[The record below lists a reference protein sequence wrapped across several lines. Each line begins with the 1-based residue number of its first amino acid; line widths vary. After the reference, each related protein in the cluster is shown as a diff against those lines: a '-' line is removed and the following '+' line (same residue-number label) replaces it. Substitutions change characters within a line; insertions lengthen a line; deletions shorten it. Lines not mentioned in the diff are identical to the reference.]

1 MSSLLESKNLSLMR
15 NDHYIIRDLSI
26 EIFPKTVVNI
36 FGNNGSGKTSILKV
50 LAGITEKTNGE
61 ILKNNV
67 DVIYVGHKYGL
78 KSNLTIH
85 ENLALDNLQNKVIA
99 SEEIDN
105 VIKKYQMI
113 YYRDTLVKNLSHGQ
127 QKRVCLMR
135 TIIIN
140 SNLWLLDEPYSA
152 LDSKGVEILNNTI
165 KEAVSNNVAVLM
177 TNHKKIEIEKLNV
190 KNFKLEDGKIQ

>member
-26 EIFPKTVVNI
+26 EISSKTVVNI
-36 FGNNGSGKTSILKV
+36 FGNNGSGKTSFLKV
-50 LAGITEKTNGE
+50 LSGITEKTNGE
-61 ILKNNV
+61 ILRNNV
-67 DVIYVGHKYGL
+67 DVIYVGHKNGL

-85 ENLALDNLQNKVIA
+85 ENLALDNLQDRVI
-99 SEEIDN
+99 SSDEIDN
-105 VIKKYQMI
+105 VIRKYQMI
-113 YYRDTLVKNLSHGQ
+113 DYRDTLVKNLSHGQ

-152 LDSKGVEILNNTI
+152 LDSKGIDILNSTI
-165 KEAVSNNVAVLM
+165 KEAVTNDVAVLM
-177 TNHKKIEIEKLNV
+177 TNHKKIEIEELNV

>member
-67 DVIYVGHKYGL
+67 DVIYVGHKNGL

-85 ENLALDNLQNKVIA
+85 ENLALDNLQDRVI
-99 SEEIDN
+99 SSDEIDN
-105 VIKKYQMI
+105 VIRKYQMI
-113 YYRDTLVKNLSHGQ
+113 DYRDTLVKNLSHGQ

-152 LDSKGVEILNNTI
+152 LDSKGIDILNSTI
-165 KEAVSNNVAVLM
+165 KEAVTNDVAVLM
-177 TNHKKIEIEKLNV
+177 TNHKKIEIEELNV

>member
-26 EIFPKTVVNI
+26 EISPKTVVNI
-36 FGNNGSGKTSILKV
+36 FGNNGSGKTSLLKV
-50 LAGITEKTNGE
+50 LSGITEKTNGE
-61 ILKNNV
+61 ILRNNV
-67 DVIYVGHKYGL
+67 DAIYVGHKNGL

-85 ENLALDNLQNKVIA
+85 ENLALDNLQDRVI
-99 SEEIDN
+99 SSDEIDN
-105 VIKKYQMI
+105 VIRKYQMI
-113 YYRDTLVKNLSHGQ
+113 DYRDTLVKNLSHGQ

-152 LDSKGVEILNNTI
+152 LDSKGIDILNNTI
-165 KEAVSNNVAVLM
+165 KEAVTNGVAVLM
-177 TNHKKIEIEKLNV
+177 TNHKKIEIEELNV

>member
-36 FGNNGSGKTSILKV
+36 FGNNGSGKTSLLKV

-85 ENLALDNLQNKVIA
+85 ENLALDNLQDKVIA

-113 YYRDTLVKNLSHGQ
+113 FYRDTLVKNLSHGQ

>member
-15 NDHYIIRDLSI
+15 NDRYIIRDLSI
-26 EIFPKTVVNI
+26 EISPKTVVNI
-36 FGNNGSGKTSILKV
+36 FGNNGSGKTSFLKV
-50 LAGITEKTNGE
+50 LSGITEKTNGE
-61 ILKNNV
+61 ISRNNV
-67 DVIYVGHKYGL
+67 DVIYVGHKNGL

-85 ENLALDNLQNKVIA
+85 ENLALDNLQDRVI
-99 SEEIDN
+99 SSDEIDN
-105 VIKKYQMI
+105 VIRKYQMI
-113 YYRDTLVKNLSHGQ
+113 NYRDTLVKNLSHGQ

-152 LDSKGVEILNNTI
+152 LDSKGIDILNSTI
-165 KEAVSNNVAVLM
+165 KEAVTNDVAVLM
-177 TNHKKIEIEKLNV
+177 TNHKKIEIEELNV

>member
-15 NDHYIIRDLSI
+15 NDRYIIRDLSI
-26 EIFPKTVVNI
+26 EISPKTVVNI
-36 FGNNGSGKTSILKV
+36 FGNNGSGKTSFLKV
-50 LAGITEKTNGE
+50 LSGITEKTNGE
-61 ILKNNV
+61 ISRNNV
-67 DVIYVGHKYGL
+67 DVIYVGHKNGL

-85 ENLALDNLQNKVIA
+85 ENLALDNLQDRVI
-99 SEEIDN
+99 SSDEIDN
-105 VIKKYQMI
+105 VIRKYQMI
-113 YYRDTLVKNLSHGQ
+113 DYRDTLVKNLSHGQ

-152 LDSKGVEILNNTI
+152 LDSKGIDILNSTI
-165 KEAVSNNVAVLM
+165 KEAVTNDVAVLM
-177 TNHKKIEIEKLNV
+177 TNHKKIEIEELNV

>member
-26 EIFPKTVVNI
+26 EISSKTVVNI
-36 FGNNGSGKTSILKV
+36 FGNNGSGKTSFLKV
-50 LAGITEKTNGE
+50 LSGITEKTNGE
-61 ILKNNV
+61 ILRNNV
-67 DVIYVGHKYGL
+67 DVIYVGHKNGL

-85 ENLALDNLQNKVIA
+85 ENLALDNLQDRVI
-99 SEEIDN
+99 SSDEIDN
-105 VIKKYQMI
+105 VIRKYQMI
-113 YYRDTLVKNLSHGQ
+113 DYRDTLVKNLSHGQ

-152 LDSKGVEILNNTI
+152 LDSKGIDILNNTI
-165 KEAVSNNVAVLM
+165 KEAVTNGVAVLM
-177 TNHKKIEIEKLNV
+177 TNHKKIEIEELNV

>member
-15 NDHYIIRDLSI
+15 NDRYIIRDLSI
-26 EIFPKTVVNI
+26 EISPKTVVNI
-36 FGNNGSGKTSILKV
+36 FGNNGSGKTSLLKV
-50 LAGITEKTNGE
+50 LSGITEKTNGE
-61 ILKNNV
+61 ILRNNV
-67 DVIYVGHKYGL
+67 DAIYVGHKNGL

-85 ENLALDNLQNKVIA
+85 ENLALDNLQDRVI
-99 SEEIDN
+99 SSDEIDN
-105 VIKKYQMI
+105 VIRKYQMFD
-113 YYRDTLVKNLSHGQ
+113 YRDTLVKNLSHGQ

-152 LDSKGVEILNNTI
+152 LDSKGIDILNNTI
-165 KEAVSNNVAVLM
+165 KEVVTNGVAVLM

>member
-15 NDHYIIRDLSI
+15 NDRYIIRDLSI
-26 EIFPKTVVNI
+26 EISPKTVVNI
-36 FGNNGSGKTSILKV
+36 FGNNGSGKTSFLKV
-50 LAGITEKTNGE
+50 LSGITEKTNGE
-61 ILKNNV
+61 ISRNNV
-67 DVIYVGHKYGL
+67 DVIYVGHKNGL

-85 ENLALDNLQNKVIA
+85 ENLALDNLQDRVI
-99 SEEIDN
+99 SSDEIDN
-105 VIKKYQMI
+105 VIRKYQMFD
-113 YYRDTLVKNLSHGQ
+113 YRDTLVKNLSHGQ

-152 LDSKGVEILNNTI
+152 LDSKGIDILNSTI
-165 KEAVSNNVAVLM
+165 KEAVTNDVAVLM
-177 TNHKKIEIEKLNV
+177 TNHKKIEIEELNV

>member
-26 EIFPKTVVNI
+26 EISPKTVVNI
-36 FGNNGSGKTSILKV
+36 FGNNGSGKTSLLKV
-50 LAGITEKTNGE
+50 LSGITEKTNGE
-61 ILKNNV
+61 ILRNNV
-67 DVIYVGHKYGL
+67 DVIYVGHKNGL

-85 ENLALDNLQNKVIA
+85 ENLALDNLQDRVI
-99 SEEIDN
+99 SSDEIDN
-105 VIKKYQMI
+105 VIRKYQMFD
-113 YYRDTLVKNLSHGQ
+113 YRDTLVKNLSHGQ

-152 LDSKGVEILNNTI
+152 LDSKGIDILNNTI
-165 KEAVSNNVAVLM
+165 KEAVTNGVAVLM

>member
-36 FGNNGSGKTSILKV
+36 FGNNGSGKTSLLKV

-105 VIKKYQMI
+105 IIKKYQMI

-135 TIIIN
+135 TMIIN

>member
-26 EIFPKTVVNI
+26 EISPKTVVNI
-36 FGNNGSGKTSILKV
+36 FGNNGSGKTSLLKV
-50 LAGITEKTNGE
+50 LSGITEKTNGE
-61 ILKNNV
+61 ILRNNV
-67 DVIYVGHKYGL
+67 DAIYVGHKNGL

-85 ENLALDNLQNKVIA
+85 ENLALDNLQDRVI
-99 SEEIDN
+99 SSDEIDN
-105 VIKKYQMI
+105 VIRKYQMI
-113 YYRDTLVKNLSHGQ
+113 DYRDTLVKNLSHGQ

-152 LDSKGVEILNNTI
+152 LDSKGIDILNNTI
-165 KEAVSNNVAVLM
+165 KEAVTNGVAVLM

>member
-1 MSSLLESKNLSLMR
+1 
-15 NDHYIIRDLSI
+15 
-26 EIFPKTVVNI
+26 
-36 FGNNGSGKTSILKV
+36 
-50 LAGITEKTNGE
+50 
-61 ILKNNV
+61 
-67 DVIYVGHKYGL
+67 
-78 KSNLTIH
+78 
-85 ENLALDNLQNKVIA
+85 
-99 SEEIDN
+99 
-105 VIKKYQMI
+105 
-113 YYRDTLVKNLSHGQ
+113 
-127 QKRVCLMR
+127 MR

>member
-26 EIFPKTVVNI
+26 EISPKTVVNI
-36 FGNNGSGKTSILKV
+36 FGNNGSGKTSLLKV
-50 LAGITEKTNGE
+50 LSGITEKTNGE
-61 ILKNNV
+61 ILRNNV
-67 DVIYVGHKYGL
+67 DVIYVGHKNGL

-85 ENLALDNLQNKVIA
+85 ENLALDNLQDRVI
-99 SEEIDN
+99 SSDEIDN
-105 VIKKYQMI
+105 VIRKYQMI
-113 YYRDTLVKNLSHGQ
+113 DYRDTLVKNLSHGQ

-152 LDSKGVEILNNTI
+152 LDSKGIDILNSTI
-165 KEAVSNNVAVLM
+165 KEAVTNDVAVLM
-177 TNHKKIEIEKLNV
+177 TNHKKIEIEELNV

>member
-36 FGNNGSGKTSILKV
+36 FGNNGSGKTSLLKV

-61 ILKNNV
+61 ILKNNA

>member
-105 VIKKYQMI
+105 IIKKYQMI

-135 TIIIN
+135 TMIIN

>member
-15 NDHYIIRDLSI
+15 NDRYIIRDLSI
-26 EIFPKTVVNI
+26 EISPKTVVNI
-36 FGNNGSGKTSILKV
+36 FGNNGSGKTSLLKV
-50 LAGITEKTNGE
+50 LSGITEKTNGE
-61 ILKNNV
+61 ILRNNV
-67 DVIYVGHKYGL
+67 DVIYVGHKNGL

-85 ENLALDNLQNKVIA
+85 ENLALDNLQDRVI
-99 SEEIDN
+99 SSDEIDN
-105 VIKKYQMI
+105 VIRKYQMI
-113 YYRDTLVKNLSHGQ
+113 DYRDTLVKNLSHGQ

-152 LDSKGVEILNNTI
+152 LDSKGIDILNSTI
-165 KEAVSNNVAVLM
+165 KEAVTNDVAVLM
-177 TNHKKIEIEKLNV
+177 TNHKKIEIEELNV

>member
-26 EIFPKTVVNI
+26 EISSKTVVNI
-36 FGNNGSGKTSILKV
+36 FGNNGSGKTSFLKV
-50 LAGITEKTNGE
+50 LSGITEKTNGE
-61 ILKNNV
+61 ILRNNV
-67 DVIYVGHKYGL
+67 DVIYVGHKNGL

-85 ENLALDNLQNKVIA
+85 ENLALDNLQDRVI
-99 SEEIDN
+99 SSDEIDN
-105 VIKKYQMI
+105 VIRKYQMI
-113 YYRDTLVKNLSHGQ
+113 DYRDTLVKNLSHGQ

-135 TIIIN
+135 TIIIH

-152 LDSKGVEILNNTI
+152 LDSKGIDILNNTI
-165 KEAVSNNVAVLM
+165 KEAVTNGVAVLM

>member
-15 NDHYIIRDLSI
+15 NDRYIIRDLSI
-26 EIFPKTVVNI
+26 EISPKTVVNI
-36 FGNNGSGKTSILKV
+36 FGNNGSGKTSFLKV
-50 LAGITEKTNGE
+50 LSGITEKTNGE
-61 ILKNNV
+61 ISRNNV
-67 DVIYVGHKYGL
+67 DVIYVGHKNGL

-85 ENLALDNLQNKVIA
+85 ENLTLDNLQDRVI
-99 SEEIDN
+99 SSDEIDN
-105 VIKKYQMI
+105 VIRKYQMI
-113 YYRDTLVKNLSHGQ
+113 DYRDTLVKNLSHGQ

-152 LDSKGVEILNNTI
+152 LDSKGIDILNSTI
-165 KEAVSNNVAVLM
+165 KEAVTNDVAVLM
-177 TNHKKIEIEKLNV
+177 TNHKKIEIEELNV

>member
-15 NDHYIIRDLSI
+15 NDRYIIRDLSI
-26 EIFPKTVVNI
+26 EISPKTVVNI
-36 FGNNGSGKTSILKV
+36 FGNNGSGKTSFLKV
-50 LAGITEKTNGE
+50 LSGITEKTNGE
-61 ILKNNV
+61 ILRNNV
-67 DVIYVGHKYGL
+67 DVIYVGHKNGL

-85 ENLALDNLQNKVIA
+85 ENLALDNLQDRVI
-99 SEEIDN
+99 SSDEIDN
-105 VIKKYQMI
+105 VIRKYQMI
-113 YYRDTLVKNLSHGQ
+113 DYRDTLVKNLSHGQ

-152 LDSKGVEILNNTI
+152 LDSKGIDILNSTI
-165 KEAVSNNVAVLM
+165 KEAVTNDVAVLM
-177 TNHKKIEIEKLNV
+177 TNHKKIEIEELNV

>member
-26 EIFPKTVVNI
+26 EISPKTVVNI
-36 FGNNGSGKTSILKV
+36 FGNNGSGKTSFLKV
-50 LAGITEKTNGE
+50 LSGITEKTNGE
-61 ILKNNV
+61 ISRNNV
-67 DVIYVGHKYGL
+67 DVIYVGHKNGL

-85 ENLALDNLQNKVIA
+85 ENLALDNLQDRVI
-99 SEEIDN
+99 SSDEIDN
-105 VIKKYQMI
+105 VIRKYQMI
-113 YYRDTLVKNLSHGQ
+113 DYRDTLVKNLSHGQ

-152 LDSKGVEILNNTI
+152 LDSKGIDILNSTI
-165 KEAVSNNVAVLM
+165 KEAVTNDVAVLM
-177 TNHKKIEIEKLNV
+177 TNHKKIEIEELNV

>member
-15 NDHYIIRDLSI
+15 NDLYIIRDLSI
-26 EIFPKTVVNI
+26 EISPKTVVNI
-36 FGNNGSGKTSILKV
+36 FGNNGSGKTSFLKV
-50 LAGITEKTNGE
+50 LSGITEKTNGE
-61 ILKNNV
+61 ISRNNV
-67 DVIYVGHKYGL
+67 DVIYVGHKNGL

-85 ENLALDNLQNKVIA
+85 ENLALDNLQDRVI
-99 SEEIDN
+99 SSDEIDN
-105 VIKKYQMI
+105 VIRKYQMI
-113 YYRDTLVKNLSHGQ
+113 DYRDTLVKNLSHGQ

-152 LDSKGVEILNNTI
+152 LDSKGIDILNSTI
-165 KEAVSNNVAVLM
+165 KEAVTNDVAVLM
-177 TNHKKIEIEKLNV
+177 TNHKKIEIEELNV

>member
-135 TIIIN
+135 TMIIN

-165 KEAVSNNVAVLM
+165 KDAVSNNVAVLM

>member
-26 EIFPKTVVNI
+26 EISSKTVVNI
-36 FGNNGSGKTSILKV
+36 FGNNGSGKTSFLKV
-50 LAGITEKTNGE
+50 LSGITEKTNGE
-61 ILKNNV
+61 ILRNNV
-67 DVIYVGHKYGL
+67 DVIYVGHKNGL

-85 ENLALDNLQNKVIA
+85 ENLALDNLQDRVI
-99 SEEIDN
+99 SSDEIDN
-105 VIKKYQMI
+105 VIRKYQMI
-113 YYRDTLVKNLSHGQ
+113 DYRDTLVKNLSHGQ

-135 TIIIN
+135 TIIIH

-152 LDSKGVEILNNTI
+152 LDSKGIDILNNTI
-165 KEAVSNNVAVLM
+165 KEAVTNGVAVLM
-177 TNHKKIEIEKLNV
+177 TNHKKIEIEELNV

>member
-135 TIIIN
+135 TMIIN

>member
-26 EIFPKTVVNI
+26 EISPKTVVNI
-36 FGNNGSGKTSILKV
+36 FGNNGSGKTSFLKV
-50 LAGITEKTNGE
+50 LSGITEKTNGE
-61 ILKNNV
+61 ILRNNV
-67 DVIYVGHKYGL
+67 DVIYVGHKNGL

-85 ENLALDNLQNKVIA
+85 ENLALDNLQDRVI
-99 SEEIDN
+99 SSDEIDN
-105 VIKKYQMI
+105 VIRKYQMI
-113 YYRDTLVKNLSHGQ
+113 DYRDTLVKNLSHGQ

-152 LDSKGVEILNNTI
+152 LDSKGIDILNSTI
-165 KEAVSNNVAVLM
+165 KEAVTNDVAVLM
-177 TNHKKIEIEKLNV
+177 TNHKKIEIEELNV

>member
-26 EIFPKTVVNI
+26 EISSKTVVNI
-36 FGNNGSGKTSILKV
+36 FGNNGSGKTSFLKV
-50 LAGITEKTNGE
+50 LSGITEKTNGE
-61 ILKNNV
+61 ISRNNV
-67 DVIYVGHKYGL
+67 DVIYVGHKNGL

-85 ENLALDNLQNKVIA
+85 ENLALDNLQDRVI
-99 SEEIDN
+99 SSDEIDN
-105 VIKKYQMI
+105 VIRKYQMI
-113 YYRDTLVKNLSHGQ
+113 DYRDTLVKNLSHGQ

-152 LDSKGVEILNNTI
+152 LDSKGIDILNSTI
-165 KEAVSNNVAVLM
+165 KEAVTNDVAVLM
-177 TNHKKIEIEKLNV
+177 TNHKKIEIEELNV

>member
-15 NDHYIIRDLSI
+15 NDRYIIRDLSI
-26 EIFPKTVVNI
+26 EISPKTVVNI
-36 FGNNGSGKTSILKV
+36 FGNNGSGKTSFLKV
-50 LAGITEKTNGE
+50 LSGITEKTNGE
-61 ILKNNV
+61 ISRNNV
-67 DVIYVGHKYGL
+67 DVIYVGHKNGL

-135 TIIIN
+135 TIIFN

-152 LDSKGVEILNNTI
+152 LDSKGIDILNITI
-165 KEAVSNNVAVLM
+165 KEAVTNDVAVLM
-177 TNHKKIEIEKLNV
+177 TNHKKIEIEELNV

>member
-1 MSSLLESKNLSLMR
+1 MR

-26 EIFPKTVVNI
+26 EISSKTVVNI
-36 FGNNGSGKTSILKV
+36 FGNNGSGKTSFLKV
-50 LAGITEKTNGE
+50 LSGITEKTNGE
-61 ILKNNV
+61 ILRNNV
-67 DVIYVGHKYGL
+67 DAIYVGHKNGL

-85 ENLALDNLQNKVIA
+85 ENLALDNLQDRVI
-99 SEEIDN
+99 SSDEIDN
-105 VIKKYQMI
+105 VIRKYQMFD
-113 YYRDTLVKNLSHGQ
+113 YRDTLVKNLSHGQ

-152 LDSKGVEILNNTI
+152 LDSKGIDILNNTI
-165 KEAVSNNVAVLM
+165 KEAVNNGVAVLM
-177 TNHKKIEIEKLNV
+177 TNHKKIEIEELNV

>member
-26 EIFPKTVVNI
+26 EISSKTVVNI
-36 FGNNGSGKTSILKV
+36 FGNNGSGKTSFLKV
-50 LAGITEKTNGE
+50 LSGITEKTNGE
-61 ILKNNV
+61 ISRNNV
-67 DVIYVGHKYGL
+67 DVIYVGHKNGL

-85 ENLALDNLQNKVIA
+85 ENLALDNLQDRVI
-99 SEEIDN
+99 SSDEIDN
-105 VIKKYQMI
+105 VIRKYQMI
-113 YYRDTLVKNLSHGQ
+113 DYRDTLVKNLSHGQ

-135 TIIIN
+135 TIIIH

-152 LDSKGVEILNNTI
+152 LDSKGIDILNNTI
-165 KEAVSNNVAVLM
+165 KEAVTNGVAVLM
-177 TNHKKIEIEKLNV
+177 TNHKKIEIEELNV

>member
-26 EIFPKTVVNI
+26 EISPKTVVNI
-36 FGNNGSGKTSILKV
+36 FGNNGSGKTSFLKV
-50 LAGITEKTNGE
+50 LSGITEKTNGE
-61 ILKNNV
+61 ISRNNV
-67 DVIYVGHKYGL
+67 DVIYVGHKNGL

-85 ENLALDNLQNKVIA
+85 ENLALDNLQDRVI
-99 SEEIDN
+99 SSDEIDN
-105 VIKKYQMI
+105 VIRKYQMI
-113 YYRDTLVKNLSHGQ
+113 DYRDTLVKNLSHGQ

-152 LDSKGVEILNNTI
+152 LDSKGIDILNNTI
-165 KEAVSNNVAVLM
+165 KEAVTNGVAVLM
-177 TNHKKIEIEKLNV
+177 TNHKKIEIEELNV

>member
-15 NDHYIIRDLSI
+15 NDRYIIRDLSI
-26 EIFPKTVVNI
+26 EISPKTVVNI
-36 FGNNGSGKTSILKV
+36 FGNNGSGKTSFLKV
-50 LAGITEKTNGE
+50 LSGITEKTNGE
-61 ILKNNV
+61 ISRNNV
-67 DVIYVGHKYGL
+67 DVIYVGHKNGL

-85 ENLALDNLQNKVIA
+85 ENLALDNLQDRVI
-99 SEEIDN
+99 SSDEIDN
-105 VIKKYQMI
+105 VIRKYQMI
-113 YYRDTLVKNLSHGQ
+113 DYRNTLVKNLSHGQ

-152 LDSKGVEILNNTI
+152 LDSKGIDILNSTI
-165 KEAVSNNVAVLM
+165 KEAVTNDVAVLM
-177 TNHKKIEIEKLNV
+177 TNHKKIEIEELNV

>member
-1 MSSLLESKNLSLMR
+1 MRSLLESKNLSLMR

-26 EIFPKTVVNI
+26 EISPKTVVNI
-36 FGNNGSGKTSILKV
+36 FGNNGSGKTSLLKV
-50 LAGITEKTNGE
+50 LSGITEKTNGE
-61 ILKNNV
+61 ILRNNV
-67 DVIYVGHKYGL
+67 DVIYVGHKNGL

-85 ENLALDNLQNKVIA
+85 ENLALDNLQDRVIP
-99 SEEIDN
+99 SDEIDN
-105 VIKKYQMI
+105 VIRKYQMFD
-113 YYRDTLVKNLSHGQ
+113 YRDTLVKNLSHGQ

-152 LDSKGVEILNNTI
+152 LDSKGIDILNNTI
-165 KEAVSNNVAVLM
+165 KEAVTNGVAVLM